1 MQLILISGLSGAG
14 KSTALKILEDSGYYC
29 VDNLPIPMLE
39 QLINLYTQYNYKK
52 IALSVDTR
60 SSPMLE
66 QLPKSIKVLQQ
77 QGVKTQIIYLDAK
90 DDILI
95 KRFSE
100 TRRKHPLSDGK
111 NTVSDCIKQERRML
125 EPVEAIAHKIDT
137 SDLSANTLRN
147 FVKQFVNADF
157 SQLNIIIQSFGF
169 KYGLPIDSDFVFDA
183 RCLANPYY
191 DPEIRDFNGMQQPI
205 IDFLDKQEK
214 VQEMCQDIY
223 ELIGKWLHE
232 FAADNRNYLTISIG
246 CTGGKHRSVYLV
258 EKLATMFKQQYSY
271 QVLKRHRQID

>member
-125 EPVEAIAHKIDT
+125 EPVEAVAHKIDT